1 MTRKFG
7 QVRKALTASGWVK
20 IRQEGSHEVY
30 LHASRS
36 GIVVVAGKNSETV
49 PPGTL
54 SNILKQSGLTR
65 EDL

>member
-1 MTRKFG
+1 MK
-7 QVRKALTASGWVK
+7 V
-20 IRQEGSHEVY
+20 RQEGSHEIY
-30 LHASRS
+30 RHASRR

-54 SNILKQSGLTR
+54 RNILKSSGLTM